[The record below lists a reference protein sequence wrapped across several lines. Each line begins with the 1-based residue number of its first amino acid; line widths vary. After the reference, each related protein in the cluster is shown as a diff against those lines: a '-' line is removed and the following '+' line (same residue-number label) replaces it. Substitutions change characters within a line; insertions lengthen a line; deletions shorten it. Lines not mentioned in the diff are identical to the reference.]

1 MPPVLKILI
10 VDDDATLRARFAGIV
25 QSCDEFE
32 LIAAI
37 DTVTAALA
45 VLERIEPDVLLCDL
59 GLPDGDGIDVLR
71 AARQKYPALDA
82 LVITVFGDE
91 AHVMRSLEAGAKGYL
106 LKDSVPEDFIA
117 TIRELRAGGS
127 PISPIIARR
136 LLQRFGEVS
145 RRQARDGVDLTEREK
160 EVLQLVAKGY
170 RAPEIAVFLK
180 ISHHTVATH
189 IKKIYGKLEVS
200 TRGEAVYEASR
211 RRLI

>member
-1 MPPVLKILI
+1 VLKILI
-10 VDDDATLRARFAGIV
+10 VDDDATLRARFASIV
-25 QSCDEFE
+25 QSCAEFE
-32 LIAAI
+32 LIAAV

-180 ISHHTVATH
+180 ISYHTVATH